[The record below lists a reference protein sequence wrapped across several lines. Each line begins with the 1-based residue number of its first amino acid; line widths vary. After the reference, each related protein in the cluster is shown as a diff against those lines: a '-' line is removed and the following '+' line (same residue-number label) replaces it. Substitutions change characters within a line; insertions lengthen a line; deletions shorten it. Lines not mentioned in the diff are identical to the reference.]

1 MEVPRRRCSRPP
13 AAPATS
19 ATLPDGQTAAG
30 LGCLPLTPDDLID
43 YGYCQSSPRPANIQR
58 LAKIKASSARLR
70 LRGPRRRAADSSPPD
85 AWNFIRSRGLHLSL
99 EFFLFLFFFC
109 ASFQGRLK
117 SSTARCC
124 FFLVKLKESEISW
137 KHGDK
142 ELSIKRNKKKTL
154 FSWRRYR
161 IITPQFFFFSSPLP
175 PFIHWGVRCCL
186 WQNMEP
192 DASWKEKKKKRQKS
206 YLCPLTSLS
215 VAEKWKTDFI
225 KKTNARSGEMCTKN
239 SGVHPDN
246 APLFVN

>member
-85 AWNFIRSRGLHLSL
+85 AWNFIHSRRLHLSL

-161 IITPQFFFFSSPLP
+161 IITPQFFFFLLLSLLLSTGVLDVASDRIWSPM
-175 PFIHWGVRCCL
+175 HHER
-186 WQNMEP
+186 
-192 DASWKEKKKKRQKS
+192 KKKKRQKS